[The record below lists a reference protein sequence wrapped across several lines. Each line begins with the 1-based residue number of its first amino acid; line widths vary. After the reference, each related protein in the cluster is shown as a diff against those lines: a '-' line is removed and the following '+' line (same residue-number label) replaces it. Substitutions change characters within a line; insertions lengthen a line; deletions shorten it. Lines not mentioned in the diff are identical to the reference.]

1 MRREGVWLE
10 AKTKRVILRTGE
22 TPWEEQK
29 GVGCRRGSACLMGK
43 AGLARHL
50 TIGNFQALVNGK
62 PGEDR
67 TSQVSSVGP
76 RGEM

>member
-1 MRREGVWLE
+1 MWLE

-43 AGLARHL
+43 AGLASSPHNRQLPRH
-50 TIGNFQALVNGK
+50 
-62 PGEDR
+62 
-67 TSQVSSVGP
+67 
-76 RGEM
+76 